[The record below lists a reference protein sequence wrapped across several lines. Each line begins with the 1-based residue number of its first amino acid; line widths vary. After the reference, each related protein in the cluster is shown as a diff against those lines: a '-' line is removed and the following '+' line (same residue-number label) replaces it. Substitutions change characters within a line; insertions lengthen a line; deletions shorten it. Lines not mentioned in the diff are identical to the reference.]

1 MNFDRRYM
9 STQSPKAL
17 TPAEPGSP
25 VQPGTPEYGRALR
38 DTLGE
43 FATGI
48 TVVTSLDAA
57 GQPVGM
63 TVNSFNSVSLEP
75 PLVLWSIGKEAL
87 GYSAFTSAEHFAV
100 HVLKADQQHISNLF
114 AGRGADKFGQVHWHA
129 GAEGIPHLEDCA
141 AHFHC
146 RKVQNIDGGD
156 HTILLGEVREFTANG
171 GEPLVFHRGRYRALA
186 GD

>member
-1 MNFDRRYM
+1 M
-9 STQSPKAL
+9 SAESSNKLSPA
-17 TPAEPGSP
+17 SP
-25 VQPGTPEYGRALR
+25 QPRDSRALR
-38 DTLGE
+38 DTLGH

-48 TVVTSLDAA
+48 TVITTLDSR

-75 PLVLWSIGKEAL
+75 PLVLWSIDKQAL
-87 GYSAFTSAEHFAV
+87 GYQAFMHCEHFAV

-114 AGRGADKFGQVHWHA
+114 AGSGNDKFGQVHWHP
-129 GAEGIPHLEDCA
+129 GPDGLPRLDDSA
-141 AHFHC
+141 AHLHC
-146 RKVQNIDGGD
+146 RVSQRIAGGD
-156 HTILLGEVREFTANG
+156 HTILLADVLEFESHG